1 MVKNLPANAGA
12 IKDPGSIPGSGRSS
26 GERNGNPLQYSCL
39 EKRSPWIP
47 WTDEDPVD
55 RGAWKA
61 AAHGIAK
68 SQTRLKLL
76 SMHILLSDKNPD
88 IISIL
93 QEEDTDFKS

>member
-1 MVKNLPANAGA
+1 M
-12 IKDPGSIPGSGRSS
+12 DPM
-26 GERNGNPLQYSCL
+26 
-39 EKRSPWIP
+39 
-47 WTDEDPVD
+47 D

-61 AAHGIAK
+61 TVHGIAK

-88 IISIL
+88 LISIL